1 MEITYVQIA
10 VIMWHIVCT
19 SVSLQL
25 DKLQVKFIPA
35 ADSLT

>member
-19 SVSLQL
+19 AVSLQL
-25 DKLQVKFIPA
+25 GKLQVKLIPA